1 MLQKLLFYSCFL
13 LLIACSN
20 KQKPDPAKY
29 IPKETALVLVINSPM
44 LMDKIKTNA
53 FIKLDSVLKDMLTKK
68 DNDYFRNQFE
78 EFSESIDLKEKL
90 YLFVSPKTI
99 MGKPSASINIIGLL
113 KDGEKLETTLKNNKD
128 WKNLSITKKENFTYA
143 LIENKFEVSWN
154 KEVVIFSVNPEKDS
168 KEYDFKTHTAQ
179 FIPADTSALL
189 KQVAK
194 YYSLAENESVA
205 SIKQFNELQKES
217 ADLYIFSN
225 SSFLTNYT
233 SQLTFQPVRLDSFI
247 SNNYYA
253 ATINFDRGK
262 VVLNGTIYLNDAL
275 KSLTKRYAGGVVN
288 TDLLDKYPSAN
299 VNSFILSSF
308 NPAIFDGL
316 IKDMDIAAI
325 TDVLLLKAG
334 ISKEDITQSISGDL
348 SIVFSDFSISNK
360 GTNNNC
366 IVMAGIHNK
375 ISADKLLGL
384 TSSLGFLSRK
394 GDDYTIN
401 ASLPVAG
408 TLHVDQSKLLYSS
421 STPFYNLYLL
431 GKTKNNI
438 PEDIKQAVKGKTSAG
453 YINIDSY
460 LSGVDDV
467 VLNEMSSTGKEVKT
481 LLKSNLKEA
490 FVSSDN
496 NNEGIIKTHGEL
508 RLKDTVENSLIQ
520 LHNMTM
526 HISEKVSQAKKDTDR
541 NLESTLPPSHH

>member
-1 MLQKLLFYSCFL
+1 MLQKLLYYSCFL

-29 IPKETALVLVINSPM
+29 IPTETALVLVINSPM

-68 DNDYFRNQFE
+68 DNDYFKNQLE
-78 EFSESIDLKEKL
+78 EFNESIDLKEKL
-90 YLFVSPKTI
+90 YFFVSPKTI
-99 MGKPSASINIIGLL
+99 MGKSTASINFMGLL
-113 KDGEKLETTLKNNKD
+113 KDGDKLEATLKNNKD
-128 WKNLSITKKENFTYA
+128 WKSLSITKKENFTYA
-143 LIENKFEVSWN
+143 LIENKYEVSWN
-154 KEVVIFSVNPEKDS
+154 KEVVIFSVNPEKDR

-179 FIPADTSALL
+179 FIPADTTALL

-194 YYSLAENESVA
+194 YYSLAENESISSV
-205 SIKQFNELQKES
+205 KQFNELQKEA
-217 ADLYIFSN
+217 ADLYTFSN

-233 SQLTFQPVRLDSFI
+233 SQLTVQPVRLDSFI

-253 ATINFDRGK
+253 TTINFDKGK

-275 KSLTKRYAGGVVN
+275 KSLSKRYAGGVAN
-288 TDLLDKYPSAN
+288 TDLLDKYPSNN

-325 TDVLLLKAG
+325 TDVLLQKAG
-334 ISKEDITQSISGDL
+334 ISKEDITQSFTGDF
-348 SIVFSDFSISNK
+348 SIVFSDFSIGNK

-366 IVMAGIHNK
+366 IVMAGVHNK
-375 ISADKLLGL
+375 ISVDKLLGL
-384 TSSLGFLSRK
+384 TNSVGFLSRK

-401 ASLPVAG
+401 SSLPVAG
-408 TLHVDQSKLLYSS
+408 TLHAYQNKLLYSS
-421 STPFYNLYLL
+421 SKPFYYLYLS

-438 PEDIKQAVKGKTSAG
+438 PEDIKQVVKGKTSAG

-460 LSGVDDV
+460 LSGLDNI
-467 VLNEMSSTGKEVKT
+467 VLNEMSPS
-481 LLKSNLKEA
+481 
-490 FVSSDN
+490 
-496 NNEGIIKTHGEL
+496 GEIG
-508 RLKDTVENSLIQ
+508 RAHV
-520 LHNMTM
+520 
-526 HISEKVSQAKKDTDR
+526 
-541 NLESTLPPSHH
+541 

>member
-1 MLQKLLFYSCFL
+1 MLQKLLYYSCFL

-29 IPKETALVLVINSPM
+29 IPTETALVLVINSPM
-44 LMDKIKTNA
+44 LIDKIKTNA

-68 DNDYFRNQFE
+68 DNDYFKNQLE
-78 EFSESIDLKEKL
+78 EFNESIDLKEKL
-90 YLFVSPKTI
+90 YFFVSPKTI
-99 MGKPSASINIIGLL
+99 MGKSTASINFMGLL
-113 KDGEKLETTLKNNKD
+113 KNGDKLEATLKNNKD
-128 WKNLSITKKENFTYA
+128 WKSLSITKKDNFTYA
-143 LIENKFEVSWN
+143 LIENKYEVSWN
-154 KEVVIFSVNPEKDS
+154 KEVVIFSVNPEKDG
-168 KEYDFKTHTAQ
+168 KEYDFKTHTVR
-179 FIPADTSALL
+179 FIPADTNALL
-189 KQVAK
+189 KQVSK

-205 SIKQFNELQKES
+205 SIKQFNELQKEP
-217 ADLYIFSN
+217 ADLYTFSN
-225 SSFLTNYT
+225 SSFLTSYT
-233 SQLTFQPVRLDSFI
+233 SQLTVQPVRLDSFI

-253 ATINFDRGK
+253 ASINFNKGK

-275 KSLTKRYAGGVVN
+275 KSLSKRYAGGVVN
-288 TDLLDKYPSAN
+288 TDLLDKYPSNN

-325 TDVLLLKAG
+325 TDVLLQKAG
-334 ISKEDITQSISGDL
+334 ISKEDITQSFTGDL

-375 ISADKLLGL
+375 ISAEKLLGL
-384 TSSLGFLSRK
+384 TSSIGFLSRM

-401 ASLPVAG
+401 SSLPVAG
-408 TLHVDQSKLLYSS
+408 TLHADQNKLLYSS

-431 GKTKNNI
+431 GKNKNNI
-438 PEDIKQAVKGKTSAG
+438 PEDIKQAVKGRTSAG

-460 LSGVDDV
+460 LSGVDNV
-467 VLNEMSSTGKEVKT
+467 VLNEMSPSGVEVKT
-481 LLKSNLKEA
+481 LLKSTLKDA
-490 FVSSDN
+490 FVNSEN
-496 NNEGIIKTHGEL
+496 NNDGIIKTHGEL
-508 RLKDTVENSLIQ
+508 RLKDTAENSLIQ

-526 HISEKVSQAKKDTDR
+526 HISEKVAKARAQSFPESDNPSQ
-541 NLESTLPPSHH
+541 H

>member
-1 MLQKLLFYSCFL
+1 MIQKLLFYSCLL

-29 IPKETALVLVINSPM
+29 IPKETALVLVINTPM
-44 LMDKIKTNA
+44 LINKIKTSA

-68 DNDYFRNQFE
+68 DNDYFKNQLE
-78 EFSESIDLKEKL
+78 EFNESIELKEKL
-90 YLFVSPKTI
+90 YFFVSPKTI
-99 MGKPSASINIIGLL
+99 MGKPTASINIIGLL
-113 KDGEKLETTLKNNKD
+113 KNGEKLEATLKNNKD
-128 WKNLSITKKENFTYA
+128 WKSLSITKKENFNYA
-143 LIENKFEVSWN
+143 LIENKFEISWN

-168 KEYDFKTHTAQ
+168 KEYNFKTHTAK
-179 FIPADTSALL
+179 FISADTTALL

-194 YYSLAENESVA
+194 YYNLAENESVV
-205 SIKQFNELQKES
+205 SIKQYNELQKES
-217 ADLYIFSN
+217 ADLYTFSN

-233 SQLTFQPVRLDSFI
+233 TQLTVQPVRLDSFI
-247 SNNYYA
+247 SNNYYT
-253 ATINFDRGK
+253 ATINFDKGK

-275 KSLTKRYAGGVVN
+275 KSLSKRYAGGVVN
-288 TDLLDKYPSAN
+288 TDLLDKYPSTD

-316 IKDMDIAAI
+316 IKDMDITAI

-348 SIVFSDFSISNK
+348 SVVFSDFSISNK
-360 GTNNNC
+360 GTNSNC

-375 ISADKLLGL
+375 NSADKLLGL
-384 TSSLGFLSRK
+384 TSSIGFLSRK

-401 ASLPVAG
+401 TSLPVAG
-408 TLHVDQSKLLYSS
+408 TLHADQSKLLYSS
-421 STPFYNLYLL
+421 CRPFYNLYLA
-431 GKTKNNI
+431 GKIKNNI
-438 PEDIKQAVKGKTSAG
+438 PEDIIQTVKGKTSAG

-460 LSGVDDV
+460 LSGVDDI
-467 VLNEMSSTGKEVKT
+467 VLNELSPTGKEVKT
-481 LLKSNLKEA
+481 LLTSTVKDA

-496 NNEGIIKTHGEL
+496 NKEGTIKTHGEL

-526 HISEKVSQAKKDTDR
+526 HISEKVAKAKEQGLLKSDI
-541 NLESTLPPSHH
+541 P